1 MDARKHDLLQYCQDI
16 LNPCTRALSL
26 FMQFKL
32 NPNHLKRRQ
41 GNKTDPDISL
51 IVGSESA
58 DEKSMAVTEEGETYS
73 EWLEL
78 RYLKKGIWY
87 LYDCVYI

>member
-1 MDARKHDLLQYCQDI
+1 ML
-16 LNPCTRALSL
+16 L

-32 NPNHLKRRQ
+32 NPNHLKRNQ
-41 GNKTDPDISL
+41 GSKTNPL
-51 IVGSESA
+51 NALLAGSESA

-78 RYLKKGIWY
+78 RYFSEI
-87 LYDCVYI
+87 